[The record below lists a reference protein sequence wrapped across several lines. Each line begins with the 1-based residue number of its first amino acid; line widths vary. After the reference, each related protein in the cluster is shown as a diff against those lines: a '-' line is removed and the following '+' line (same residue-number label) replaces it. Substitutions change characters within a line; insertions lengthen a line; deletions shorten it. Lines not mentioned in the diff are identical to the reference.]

1 MVVQAYSPSYGFEK
15 NEQECEEIIKRIND
29 SKATVLAVGVGAPK
43 QEKWIYKYRDRFEY
57 AKLIMAIGATI
68 DFEARKVARAPKWA
82 SEMGIEWVFRIL
94 REPRRLWR
102 RYLIDDIP
110 FLGMVIKQKWFSGSR
125 GQAAVKLDP

>member
-1 MVVQAYSPSYGFEK
+1 MVVQAHSPSYGFEK
-15 NEQECEEIIKRIND
+15 SEQECEAIIKLVNE

-43 QEKWIYKYRDRFEY
+43 QEKWIYKYSDRFEH

-68 DFEARKVARAPKWA
+68 DFEASKVARAPKWA

-110 FLGMVIKQKWFSGSR
+110 FLWMVLKQKLSR
-125 GQAAVKLDP
+125 EGQRQATVKLDP